1 MSKIHPNEAIYC
13 YPIQRNAK
21 PFLKYRGFIHVGP
34 NGRSLIS
41 TYLAIL
47 CFKHFQNVTEL
58 EKKQIDESYFENTTV
73 GLFFKCNV
81 LKIIQYLSRKLKASL
96 YSMQ

>member
-1 MSKIHPNEAIYC
+1 MSDQMVDPH
-13 YPIQRNAK
+13 
-21 PFLKYRGFIHVGP
+21 F
-34 NGRSLIS
+34 
-41 TYLAIL
+41 YLFSNPV
-47 CFKHFQNVTEL
+47 FKHFQNVTEL

-73 GLFFKCNV
+73 DLFFKCNV